1 MHALGSAVA
10 QRAVLLPLCLL
21 AGVSAGAQTG
31 EAAPT
36 ALVPRVDSRLAS
48 VRDAVLT
55 GTGSPSE
62 HIAIVQQI
70 LADDPRQAEA
80 HVLLGILYTRAGPLD
95 MGAEGISEFRQALAL
110 APENIMARL
119 YLGRAYLDSGRTRR
133 AQEELQEA
141 VARDPRRP
149 DLLTWLGE
157 SERVLGNASRAVE
170 LGRQA
175 QQLDASSPT
184 ISYHLGRALLDLGR
198 PDDAIVEIERA
209 LRAGAESSEVFEHLG
224 AAYLA
229 AARPADAL
237 PVLLRAA
244 SLTPISPGPRL
255 LLAKAY
261 RMDGQLAKAEEQLGF
276 AWRMLDN
283 FGAQV
288 TGGELRPPAGEA
300 ADLVMRLEVDARV
313 ERGLLLGKR
322 GDLDAA
328 LDNLNHALKLA
339 GSDGRIH
346 RHLAEVAL
354 DAGRLPLAR
363 EHAEAAAALGHPLPA
378 EARAALD
385 RVSGRDQ

>member
-1 MHALGSAVA
+1 MTCAVVGPA
-10 QRAVLLPLCLL
+10 AALLPLCLF
-21 AGVSAGAQTG
+21 AGIVSAGAQAR
-31 EAAPT
+31 EAAPD
-36 ALVPRVDSRLAS
+36 ALAARVEARLAS
-48 VRDAVLT
+48 VRESVLT
-55 GTGSPSE
+55 GAGSAPE
-62 HIAIVQQI
+62 TVAILQQI

-80 HVLLGILYTRAGPLD
+80 HFLLGILYTRSDTLD
-95 MGAEGISEFRQALAL
+95 LAAEGISELRQALAL
-110 APENIMARL
+110 APDNILARL
-119 YLGRAYLDSGRTRR
+119 HLGRAYLDSGRTRR

-175 QQLDASSPT
+175 LQLDASSPV
-184 ISYHLGRALLDLGR
+184 IRYHLGRALLDLGR
-198 PDDAIVEIERA
+198 PDEAIAEIEHAVRI
-209 LRAGAESSEVFEHLG
+209 GADSSEVFEHLG
-224 AAYLA
+224 AAYLD

-244 SLTPISPGPRL
+244 SLTPINPAPRL
-255 LLAKAY
+255 QLARAY

-288 TGGELRPPAGEA
+288 TRGELKPPAGSA
-300 ADLVMRLEVDARV
+300 ADFVLRLEVDARV
-313 ERGLLLGKR
+313 ERGLLLSKR
-322 GDLDAA
+322 GEADAA
-328 LDNLNHALKLA
+328 LDSLDQALKLA
-339 GSDGRIH
+339 GNDGRIH
-346 RHLAEVAL
+346 RHLAVVAL

-363 EHAEAAAALGHPLPA
+363 EHAGAAAALGYPLPA

-385 RVSGRDQ
+385 RASGRDQ